1 LTTILMGLTKPTS
14 SHRNWTSQGGHVTLA
29 RRFQQRFAWLIELD
43 DACQEARQ
51 DSLSGMQHP
60 VLASPSI
67 VNLSYCFRDRNCL
80 Q

>member
-1 LTTILMGLTKPTS
+1 LTAILMGLTKPNS
-14 SHRNWTSQGGHVTLA
+14 SHRNWTSQGGYLTLA
-29 RRFQQRFAWLIELD
+29 RRFQQHYAGLIELD
-43 DACQEARQ
+43 HACQEARK